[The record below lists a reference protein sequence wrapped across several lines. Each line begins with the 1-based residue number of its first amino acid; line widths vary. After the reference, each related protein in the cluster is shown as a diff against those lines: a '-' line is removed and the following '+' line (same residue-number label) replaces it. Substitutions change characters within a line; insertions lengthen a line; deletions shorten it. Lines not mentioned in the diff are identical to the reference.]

1 MHTGYTKI
9 IKYKIETVHRNQMGY
24 EVRACFY
31 TKQEDQVLPHV
42 SLNFFFP
49 TSLWLEGNLP
59 KFEQRKYPNITV
71 FVVNPETIFNM
82 WKENFLITPKTSEN
96 ITWNG
101 KGYYGRQNLIFQGL
115 NDMPHKGK
123 INNSFNQ
130 QKKGKKW
137 SPKQLW
143 QNCHILRNS

>member
-9 IKYKIETVHRNQMGY
+9 IKYKIETVHWNQMGY
-24 EVRACFY
+24 KVQACFC

-42 SLNFFFP
+42 SLGFFFP
-49 TSLWLEGNLP
+49 SSLWLEGNLP

-82 WKENFLITPKTSEN
+82 WKGNFHILKTSEN

-101 KGYYGRQNLIFQGL
+101 KGYYVRQNLIFRGL

-130 QKKGKKW
+130 PKRGKKW
-137 SPKQLW
+137 SPKQQLW
-143 QNCHILRNS
+143 QNWHILRNS